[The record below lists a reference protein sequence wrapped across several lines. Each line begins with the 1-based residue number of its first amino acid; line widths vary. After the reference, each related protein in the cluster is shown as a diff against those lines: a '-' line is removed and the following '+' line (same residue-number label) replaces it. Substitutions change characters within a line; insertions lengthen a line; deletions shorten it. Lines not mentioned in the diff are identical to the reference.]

1 MQSTV
6 RRKRE
11 NKAVQFTH
19 LGDRYE
25 VGQVIGRGGMA
36 EVHEGVDTR
45 LNRRVAIKILRPDL
59 ARDPQFQDRFRREA
73 QAAAGLNHPNVVAV
87 FDTGEQQIGEHLVP
101 YIVMEYVDGVTLQ
114 HMLTNG
120 PRIMPERSLEITAGI
135 LAALDYA
142 HRHGIVHR
150 DIKPANIMINA
161 HGDAKVMDFGIAR
174 AMSDA
179 ATSVTAS
186 SAVMGTAQYLS
197 PEQAKGE
204 TVDARSDIYAAG
216 CVMYE
221 LLTGRPPFTGE
232 TAVSIAYQHVN
243 ELPKPPSQVD
253 SAISATLDAV
263 VLHALAKHPS
273 QRYQS
278 AAEMRS
284 DVERVMAG
292 MPVAVAVTAAEISNA
307 PTVAIPLSDT
317 TVMPRIQEQVIVPP
331 VKNKPKR
338 GRWIAFGLL
347 GTLAIAAMIFFAI
360 KLLGGNTGVQAP
372 TLVGLSVTDATQ
384 TLTDAKLKLG
394 TQTPQNDPSAAPG
407 TVLSQKPEAG
417 TTINE
422 GSAIDIVV
430 SAGQAKAIV
439 PDLSSAKSQDDANK
453 LLGDAGL
460 KLGTITQKD
469 SPTNID
475 VPAAGTVL
483 SQSPAPTTNVEAGS
497 AVNVTISSGKVTVPY
512 VVGKSKTQANNDL
525 VNAGF
530 NVQVIFEQGSDK
542 PDGLVLAQT
551 PGKGQGAAPGSKV
564 TLTVAQLVNSASP
577 SPSASPSL
585 SKKPSGSPSP
595 SMSPSPSSSPSL

>member
-1 MQSTV
+1 M
-6 RRKRE
+6 
-11 NKAVQFTH
+11 QFTH

-36 EVHEGVDTR
+36 EVHEGTDSR

-59 ARDPQFQDRFRREA
+59 ARDPQFQDKFRREA

-87 FDTGEQQIGEHLVP
+87 YDTGEHMIDNMPVP
-101 YIVMEYVDGVTLQ
+101 YIVMEYVDGVTLE
-114 HMLTNG
+114 HALTHG
-120 PRIMPERSLEITAGI
+120 PRIMPERSLEIMAGI

-174 AMSDA
+174 AMADL
-179 ATSVTAS
+179 ATSVTVTRG
-186 SAVMGTAQYLS
+186 VMGTVKYVS

-204 TVDARSDIYAAG
+204 VADARSDIYAAG

-221 LLTGRPPFTGE
+221 LLTGQPPFTGE
-232 TAVSIAYQHVN
+232 TFVSIAYQHVN
-243 ELPKPPSQVD
+243 ELPKSPSQLD
-253 SAISATLDAV
+253 SSISTTLDAI

-273 QRYQS
+273 QRYQT
-278 AAEMRS
+278 AAEMRA
-284 DVERVMAG
+284 DVERAMAG
-292 MPVAVAVTAAEISNA
+292 LPIALAVAAAEVASV
-307 PTVAIPLSDT
+307 PTVAIPLADT
-317 TVMPRIQEQVIVPP
+317 TAMPRIQEQVPVPLTT
-331 VKNKPKR
+331 NKPKR
-338 GRWIAFGLL
+338 ARWIAFGLL
-347 GTLAIAAMIFFAI
+347 GTLAVAAMIFFAI
-360 KLLGGNTGVQAP
+360 KLLGGNTTVQAP
-372 TLVGLSVTDATQ
+372 TLVGLSVSDATQ
-384 TLTDAKLKLG
+384 TLTDAKLKIG
-394 TQTPQNDPSAAPG
+394 TQTPQSDPSAAPG

-422 GSAIDIVV
+422 GSAIDIVY
-430 SAGQAKAIV
+430 SAGLAKATV

-460 KLGTITQKD
+460 KLGIITQKD

-483 SQSPAPTTNVEAGS
+483 SQSPAAASTVDAGT
-497 AVNVTISSGKVTVPY
+497 AVDVTISSGKVTVPY
-512 VVGKSKTQANNDL
+512 VVGESKTQANNDL

-530 NVQVIFEQGSDK
+530 NVQVIYEQGPSK

-551 PGKGQGAAPGSKV
+551 PGKGQGAAPGSKI
-564 TLTVAQLVNSASP
+564 TLTVAKLVITPTISPTPTLSP
-577 SPSASPSL
+577 SPSPSPSL
-585 SKKPSGSPSP
+585 
-595 SMSPSPSSSPSL
+595 

>member
-1 MQSTV
+1 MQSTL

-11 NKAVQFTH
+11 NRAVQFTH

-36 EVHEGVDTR
+36 EVHEGADTR

-179 ATSVTAS
+179 VTSVTAS

-273 QRYQS
+273 QRYQT

-292 MPVAVAVTAAEISNA
+292 MPVAVAVAAAEISTV

-317 TVMPRIQEQVIVPP
+317 TVMPRIQEQVAVPS
-331 VKNKPKR
+331 VQNKPKR

-347 GTLAIAAMIFFAI
+347 ATLAIAGMGLFAI
-360 KLLGGNTGVQAP
+360 KLFGGNTGIQAP

-422 GSAIDIVV
+422 GSAIDVVV
-430 SAGQAKAIV
+430 SAGQAKATV

-453 LLGDAGL
+453 ILGDAGL

-483 SQSPAPTTNVEAGS
+483 SQSPAAATSVEAGS

-512 VVGKSKTQANNDL
+512 VVGESKTQANNDL

-530 NVQVIFEQGSDK
+530 NVQVIFEPHSDK

-551 PGKGQGAAPGSKV
+551 PTKGQGAAPGSKV
-564 TLTVAQLVNSASP
+564 TLTVAQLVSAPSSSPTSSKTPAPSISP
-577 SPSASPSL
+577 SPSPSPSL
-585 SKKPSGSPSP
+585 
-595 SMSPSPSSSPSL
+595 